1 MEELMRIA
9 VFGTGVV
16 GKTVA
21 GKLDELGHEVAVG
34 TRDPDATKARTEP
47 GQFGEPSYADFLATH
62 PKVKTETYAVAAR
75 DAEIVVNAT
84 SGAGAIEALK
94 SAGALAGTLIMDI
107 SNPLDFS
114 KGFPPRLTVCNDD
127 SLGEQIQRAFP
138 EAKVVKTLNTVN
150 AFLMVAPAQLAGGD
164 HTMFVCG
171 NDGDAKQKV
180 TTLLT
185 EGFGWRDVLDLGDIT
200 NARGTEMLLPI
211 WTRIYAS
218 TKNPMF
224 GFKVVR

>member
-1 MEELMRIA
+1 MRIA

-16 GKTVA
+16 GKTIA
-21 GKLDELGHEVAVG
+21 GKLDELGHEVSVG
-34 TRDPDATKARTEP
+34 TRDPEATKARKEP
-47 GQFGEPSYADFLATH
+47 GQFGEPSYAEFVAAH
-62 PKVKTETYAVAAR
+62 PKVKTASYADAAR

-84 SGAGAIEALK
+84 SGTGALDALK
-94 SAGALAGTLIMDI
+94 SAGSGLAGKVIMDI

-150 AFLMVAPAQLAGGD
+150 AFLMVAPAQLAGAD

-171 NDGDAKQKV
+171 NDAAAKQKV
-180 TTLLT
+180 TSLLT
-185 EGFGWRDVLDLGDIT
+185 EGFGWKDVLDLGDIT

-211 WTRIYAS
+211 WTRIYAA
-218 TKNPMF
+218 TQNPMF
-224 GFKVVR
+224 SFKVVR